1 MCVLSAP
8 AITSLVNIF
17 FACLMV
23 SNSSSRNWCLHSNS
37 EVFAEH
43 SGAVC
48 CNLSLFFDFSLVC
61 SFKCWGCGCRH
72 ACVRKSDNHHWWP
85 WCQPRCTESCLPQE
99 ADKTEWNILHTSRHW
114 FVPPRTGST
123 TSSTCQQRTPPG
135 IRARWP
141 PAHANSDGPLDIR
154 RQQLEALQTGLNQKR
169 LLPIVVLLGQDLD

>member
-1 MCVLSAP
+1 M
-8 AITSLVNIF
+8 
-17 FACLMV
+17 
-23 SNSSSRNWCLHSNS
+23 
-37 EVFAEH
+37 
-43 SGAVC
+43 C

-72 ACVRKSDNHHWWP
+72 ACVRKPDHHHWWP
-85 WCQPRCTESCLPQE
+85 WFQPRCTESCLPQE
-99 ADKTEWNILHTSRHW
+99 ADKTDWYILHTSRHW

-123 TSSTCQQRTPPG
+123 TSSACQQRTPPG